1 MDQKKS
7 VPGSL
12 QAFLK
17 DGVEAAECSICTEP
31 FGNQHVVVQIK
42 ECGHHFGRNC
52 LEKWLMQKNTTGTC
66 PTCRGVLFKKK
77 RKNHHSQATIA
88 SVNQPSLP
96 PQAPRAITFNEYYS
110 NAENIEQSNRDGFL
124 SKAWSFRALS
134 GPTHTV
140 LQAYDAD
147 NDPSRTSNSTERRML
162 APYIEVLRPAFNSN
176 SVASLHC
183 PVVGLAR
190 TLSQLFEFCKATT
203 NFTPTECMWRAIML
217 YQTEMDDLTPNF
229 TWSTLREAAWTLHD
243 PEDMLHRSGQQ
254 WRILYLFLL
263 LMPVYWAHRIHNSAA
278 LNIDDLRDI
287 LKDLR
292 IGYPIAPRD
301 AMDTKT
307 RVFLSAAVHVLT
319 VCETSTGYSQ
329 TERNW
334 RLQDCNT
341 SVARLKAD
349 VEGLWREGLAKGGAD
364 VAAGYPEHWWTGV

>member
-1 MDQKKS
+1 
-7 VPGSL
+7 
-12 QAFLK
+12 
-17 DGVEAAECSICTEP
+17 
-31 FGNQHVVVQIK
+31 
-42 ECGHHFGRNC
+42 
-52 LEKWLMQKNTTGTC
+52 
-66 PTCRGVLFKKK
+66 
-77 RKNHHSQATIA
+77 
-88 SVNQPSLP
+88 
-96 PQAPRAITFNEYYS
+96 
-110 NAENIEQSNRDGFL
+110 
-124 SKAWSFRALS
+124 
-134 GPTHTV
+134 
-140 LQAYDAD
+140 
-147 NDPSRTSNSTERRML
+147 
-162 APYIEVLRPAFNSN
+162 
-176 SVASLHC
+176 
-183 PVVGLAR
+183 
-190 TLSQLFEFCKATT
+190 
-203 NFTPTECMWRAIML
+203 ML